1 MFVFIFFMYYI
12 YYFMDNYR
20 LVGLDVVYFI
30 LYFIDDILERLECVL
45 YLINLVQVF

>member
-1 MFVFIFFMYYI
+1 MFEFLFVMYYF
-12 YYFMDNYR
+12 YYFMVDYR
-20 LVGLDVVYFI
+20 YVGLDVIYFM